1 MPESPSTELLTL
13 GKGIVSVAEWSG
25 GAPGTYRDVGEAPAF
40 NVELT
45 IESLPYYSSRQSSK
59 MLVKDTII
67 ERGYR
72 VNFDLSEVGLKN
84 LEMMLMGTKD
94 GNTIHGLSD
103 AGVKR
108 EFAIKFKSNN
118 PEGPQ
123 GTWEFWK
130 CKIKPNGALSLI
142 GEEYMTLPHVAE
154 GLADTANHP
163 TSPYFDVRYSTTT
176 TTTTSTT
183 TTTTA

>member
-13 GKGIVSVAEWSG
+13 GKGVVSVAQWSG
-25 GAPGTYRDVGEAPAF
+25 GSPGAYRDVGEAPAF

-45 IESLPYYSSRQSSK
+45 VEALAYMSSRQGSRLK
-59 MLVKDTII
+59 VKETIV

-72 VNFDLSEVGLKN
+72 INFDLSEMGLKN

-94 GNTIHGLSD
+94 GQTIHGLTD

-108 EFAIKFKSNN
+108 EYAVKFKSSN

-123 GTWEFWK
+123 GTWYFWK
-130 CKIKPNGALSLI
+130 CKIKPNGALALI
-142 GEEYMTLPHVAE
+142 GEEWMTLPHVAE
-154 GLADTANHP
+154 GLADTTNHP
-163 TSPYFDVRYSTTT
+163 TSPYFDAIYSTTTTTSSTTT
-176 TTTTSTT
+176 TTTT
-183 TTTTA
+183 